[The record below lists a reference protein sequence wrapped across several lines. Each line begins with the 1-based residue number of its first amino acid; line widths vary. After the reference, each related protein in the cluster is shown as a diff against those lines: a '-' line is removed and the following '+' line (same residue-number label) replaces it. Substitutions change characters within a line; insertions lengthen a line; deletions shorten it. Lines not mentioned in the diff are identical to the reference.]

1 MNILPDDFENLESI
15 ALFWTKKEQTTYK
28 IKYVK
33 HYVERWALI
42 QAERSTINK
51 INFVDCMCNA
61 GIYKDGDF
69 CTALE
74 VISAFNVLAEKP
86 DYQAK
91 EFVVYLNDISADRIE
106 TFKSIVSKTM
116 CLRKICKFVYQIW
129 MLTIFAEGCRT
140 DRQTSR

>member
-1 MNILPDDFENLESI
+1 M
-15 ALFWTKKEQTTYK
+15 
-28 IKYVK
+28 K